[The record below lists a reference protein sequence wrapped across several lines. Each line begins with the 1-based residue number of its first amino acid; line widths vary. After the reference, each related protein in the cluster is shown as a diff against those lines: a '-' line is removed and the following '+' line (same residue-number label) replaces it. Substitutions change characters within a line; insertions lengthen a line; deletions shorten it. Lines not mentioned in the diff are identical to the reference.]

1 MLKFEKYLSNEMNV
15 TSSFFFRIQLK
26 TNSNLKKEFEQ
37 YKNNRSDLSVLFLIN
52 EAEKEIQKN
61 EQLKSI
67 ENLTNTFFNSKIES
81 SETLKLPD
89 FAF

>member
-67 ENLTNTFFNSKIES
+67 EKLTNTFFNSKIES

>member
-67 ENLTNTFFNSKIES
+67 ENLTNTFFNSKTEN